1 MNQKF
6 RIAMIGA
13 GSRAN
18 SVIYPAFY
26 HLEDVEIAAVCDIDP
41 QRLHATADKYGV
53 SKRYGDTVYSY
64 QDMINEI
71 RPDAVAVIGQP
82 DVMYPIW
89 VWVLEQGYPLF
100 IEKPM
105 ALTVASA
112 EEITAACEKKHV
124 TAAIVS
130 QLRFS
135 PDVQCVRSL
144 VQSGEMGQIISAN
157 LEMKYFR
164 SDEYYA
170 ASNWR
175 GTWKMD
181 GGGALMNQGIH
192 GVDIMSFIMGGVK
205 SVNGQIKTLAKKIE
219 VEDTAV
225 AALEFCN
232 GALGTLTASV
242 ATAPGY
248 PRTLT
253 ISSTKGTLVL
263 EEQHIQSCDIAG
275 VSLPQ
280 QRAQQHNFGSSNP
293 TDIPVEG
300 HVQQITDFIAAV
312 REQRDPFVSLAEGK
326 KAIEIIE
333 GIYTSS
339 RTGKKVF
346 LGEK

>member
-1 MNQKF
+1 MNF
-6 RIAMIGA
+6 GLIGCGAIARWHADAIGMTEGAVLA
-13 GSRAN
+13 GVADARQEAAKAFAETYNIRAYD
-18 SVIYPAFY
+18 SV
-26 HLEDVEIAAVCDIDP
+26 EDLLSSPDIDAVCICTP
-41 QRLHATADKYGV
+41 SGLHA
-53 SKRYGDTVYSY
+53 
-64 QDMINEI
+64 
-71 RPDAVAVIGQP
+71 
-82 DVMYPIW
+82 
-89 VWVLEQGYPLF
+89 PLAIQAAEHGKHMV

-105 ALTVASA
+105 ALSTASA
-112 EEITAACEKKHV
+112 DEVIAACEKNHV

-135 PDVQCVRSL
+135 PDIQHVREL
-144 VQSGEMGQIISAN
+144 VQSGELGQVISVG

-192 GVDIMSFIMGGVK
+192 GIDVMSFIMGGVK
-205 SVNGQIKTLAKKIE
+205 AVSGQIKTLVKKIE

-225 AALEFCN
+225 AAVEFSN
-232 GALGTLTASV
+232 GALGTVVASV

-248 PRTLT
+248 SRTLT
-253 ISSTKGTLVL
+253 ISTTKGTIVL
-263 EEQHIQSCDIAG
+263 EEENIKSCDIEG
-275 VSLPQ
+275 LSLPNQ
-280 QRAQQHNFGSSNP
+280 VKERRNFGSSNP

-300 HVQQITDFIAAV
+300 HMRQIKDFIAAV
-312 REQRDPFVSLAEGK
+312 NEGRDPFVSLTEGR

-333 GIYTSS
+333 SIYTSS
-339 RTGKKVF
+339 RIGARVV

>member
-1 MNQKF
+1 MTE
-6 RIAMIGA
+6 GA
-13 GSRAN
+13 VLAG
-18 SVIYPAFY
+18 V
-26 HLEDVEIAAVCDIDP
+26 
-41 QRLHATADKYGV
+41 ADA
-53 SKRYGDTVYSY
+53 
-64 QDMINEI
+64 
-71 RPDAVAVIGQP
+71 RPDAAKSFAENYHIRAYSSVEELLSSPEIDAVCICTPSG
-82 DVMYPIW
+82 
-89 VWVLEQGYPLF
+89 LHAPLAIQAAEHGKHMV

-105 ALTVASA
+105 ALTIASA
-112 EEITAACEKKHV
+112 DEITAACHKNHV

-144 VQSGEMGQIISAN
+144 VQNGDLGTVIAAG

-192 GVDIMSFIMGGVK
+192 GIDIMSFIMGGVR
-205 SVNGQIKTLAKKIE
+205 SVSGQIKTLAKKIE

-225 AALEFCN
+225 AALEFTN
-232 GALGTLTASV
+232 GALGTITASV

-248 PRTLT
+248 PRMLT
-253 ISSTKGTLVL
+253 ISSTKGTIVL
-263 EEQHIQSCDIAG
+263 EEQHIRSCDIEG
-275 VSLPQ
+275 ISLPQ
-280 QRAQQHNFGSSNP
+280 QRAEVHNYGTSNP

-300 HVQQITDFIAAV
+300 HVRQIQDFIAAV
-312 REQRDPFVSLAEGK
+312 QDHREPFVSLSEGR

-339 RTGKKVF
+339 RTGCRVF

>member
-1 MNQKF
+1 MNF
-6 RIAMIGA
+6 GLIGCGAIARFHADAIGLTEDAVLA
-13 GSRAN
+13 GVADARQDAAKSFAETYQIRAYE
-18 SVIYPAFY
+18 SV
-26 HLEDVEIAAVCDIDP
+26 EDLLSSPDIDAVCICTP
-41 QRLHATADKYGV
+41 SGLHA
-53 SKRYGDTVYSY
+53 
-64 QDMINEI
+64 
-71 RPDAVAVIGQP
+71 
-82 DVMYPIW
+82 
-89 VWVLEQGYPLF
+89 PLAIQAAEHGKHMV

-112 EEITAACEKKHV
+112 EEITAACEKNHV

-192 GVDIMSFIMGGVK
+192 GVDSMSFIMGGVK
-205 SVNGQIKTLAKKIE
+205 SVSGQIKTLVKKIE

-339 RTGKKVF
+339 RTGKRVF
-346 LGEK
+346 LAEK

>member
-1 MNQKF
+1 MNF
-6 RIAMIGA
+6 GLIGCGAIARFHAEAIGLTEGAVLA
-13 GSRAN
+13 G
-18 SVIYPAFY
+18 V
-26 HLEDVEIAAVCDIDP
+26 
-41 QRLHATADKYGV
+41 ADA
-53 SKRYGDTVYSY
+53 
-64 QDMINEI
+64 
-71 RPDAVAVIGQP
+71 RPDAAKSFAETYQIRAYESVEDLLSSPDIDAVCICTPSG
-82 DVMYPIW
+82 
-89 VWVLEQGYPLF
+89 LHAPLAIQAAEHGKHMV